1 MAEDMI
7 SIFILMGM
15 EGSNSFLSKLSY
27 IIIACSF
34 LLIFLFLDLYRDIGL
49 KNIAYECDIN
59 PNCLYHF
66 RTRRFIFDHHG
77 DLFEWTSAMYK
88 GTPQPCFE
96 SDTLSFQQ
104 QIISINNSISILP
117 DSLMQRINDKKV
129 TGKVLCDIKKD
140 NHYTDVVFVLMDK
153 ENNMIDFIIFED

>member
-66 RTRRFIFDHHG
+66 RTRGFSFDHHG
-77 DLFEWTSAMYK
+77 DLFDWTSAMYK
-88 GTPQPCFE
+88 GTSQPCFE
-96 SDTLSFQQ
+96 DDTDSFQQ
-104 QIISINNSISILP
+104 QIISINESISILP
-117 DSLMQRINDKKV
+117 DSLIQRINDKKV
-129 TGKVLCDIKKD
+129 TGKVLYDIKKD
-140 NHYTDVVFVLMDK
+140 NSYTDVAFVLMDK
-153 ENNMIDFIIFED
+153 ESNMIDFIIFQD